1 MSTWTIKDRLIE
13 HYSTA
18 IMEATLKQMARSDTE
33 FDWGFLDTYLTDFAV
48 ELENLITCD
57 IKARI
62 DSIL

>member
-1 MSTWTIKDRLIE
+1 MSNWTAKDRLID
-13 HYSTA
+13 HYSEA

-48 ELENLITCD
+48 ELENLITYD